1 MKLHYFKG
9 TIAVA
14 VAITLHEAGL
24 DFEPVNVDFPNGDQ
38 TRAPYLAVNP
48 KGRVPA
54 LDTGKAVLT
63 ETGAILDYIAAVA
76 PRAGLIPQN
85 AMQAARM
92 REAMYYLASTMHINH
107 AHKTRGARWATEQSS
122 FDDMKAKVNETM
134 TASADHVEKH
144 MLTGPFVLGDTFS
157 LADPYLFVVT
167 GWLPGDDV
175 DLGQYPKITAFRA
188 AMEERPSVK
197 AVRSAGML

>member
-9 TIAVA
+9 TVAVA

-24 DFEPVNVDFPNGDQ
+24 DFEAVNVDFQIADQ
-38 TRAPYLAVNP
+38 TRAPYLAINP

-76 PRAGLIPQN
+76 PRAGFVPTDAL
-85 AMQAARM
+85 QAARM
-92 REAMYYLASTMHINH
+92 REAMYYLASTMHVNH

-122 FDDMKAKVNETM
+122 FDDMKAKVTETM
-134 TASADHVEKH
+134 TAATDYVETH
-144 MLTGPFVLGDTFS
+144 MLAGPFVLGDTFS

-167 GWLPGDDV
+167 CWLPGDSV
-175 DLGQYPKITAFRA
+175 DLGAYPKITAFRA
-188 AMEERPSVK
+188 AMEERASVK
-197 AVRSAGML
+197 AVRAAGIL